1 MKAHNDS
8 DRSFFSAGPL
18 RSGLVFILLS
28 GLLLLL
34 TILAGCRQEEVEE
47 PFEPTASHAAYR
59 EGLEKM
65 ELADTEL
72 GRRWISASER
82 AFTEAIDRSLPFE
95 EHIFFHPAEPDAMAY
110 RFTAQRGRRI
120 RIGIKV
126 EGGEKPRFFA
136 DLFRLG
142 DEESVPEEP
151 VASYSHA
158 ENALI
163 FEPRRD
169 NRYVLRVQPELLRGG
184 MFTVRITE
192 EPVLAFPVE
201 GRKMADIHS
210 FFGDPRDGGR
220 RRHEGVDIFAERGTR
235 ILAVTEGT
243 VRRVGARDLGGNIVL
258 LWDEQRGLH
267 YYYAHLDSQ
276 MVESGQRVRAGT
288 PLGTVGNTG
297 NAVTTPPHLHFGVYE
312 PRFRAVDPWN
322 FLKPGSGR
330 PEEAR
335 KPELRKDR
343 YVRASVDLAEDIPA
357 GTIFRVLAAGP
368 DLLTVQL
375 PSHSIIREI
384 GHEDVEAAETA
395 MEAPREGV
403 LTDDPFLYSGPG
415 FEGAIIARIE
425 PADSYELLGTN
436 GSFLY
441 VETLNG
447 TRGWLRRIQG

>member
-1 MKAHNDS
+1 MKTHKHFGNP
-8 DRSFFSAGPL
+8 FSVTGSL
-18 RSGLVFILLS
+18 QFSLLS
-28 GLLLLL
+28 IPLFVLLLML
-34 TILAGCRQEEVEE
+34 TVLTGCRQEEVAE

-65 ELADTEL
+65 DLADTEL

-82 AFTEAIDRSLPFE
+82 AFTEALDRELPFE
-95 EHIFFHPAEPDAMAY
+95 EHLFFHPAEPDAMGY

-120 RIGIKV
+120 RIGIAV
-126 EGGEKPRFFA
+126 EEGEELRFFA

-142 DEESVPEEP
+142 DEEGVPEEQ
-151 VASYSHA
+151 VASYSHT

-169 NRYVLRVQPELLRGG
+169 NRYMLRIQPELLRGG

-220 RRHEGVDIFAERGTR
+220 RRHEGVDIFAARGTR

-243 VRRVGARDLGGNIVL
+243 VRRVGTRDLGGNIVL
-258 LWDEQRGLH
+258 LWDEQRSLH

-276 MVESGQRVRAGT
+276 LVERGQRVRVGT

-322 FLKPGSGR
+322 FLKPGSGQ
-330 PEEAR
+330 PEKAR
-335 KPELRKDR
+335 KPELREDR
-343 YVRASVDLAEDIPA
+343 YVRASTDLSEDIPA
-357 GTIFRVLAAGP
+357 GTVLRVLAAGSE
-368 DLLTVQL
+368 LLTVRL
-375 PSHSIIREI
+375 PSHSIMREI
-384 GHEDVEAAETA
+384 GYEGVESPDTA
-395 MEAPREGV
+395 IEAPRDGL

-415 FEGAIIARIE
+415 FEGARIARIGT
-425 PADSYELLGTN
+425 ADSYDLLGTN
-436 GSFLY
+436 GTFLY

-447 TRGWLRRIQG
+447 TRGWLRRMQG